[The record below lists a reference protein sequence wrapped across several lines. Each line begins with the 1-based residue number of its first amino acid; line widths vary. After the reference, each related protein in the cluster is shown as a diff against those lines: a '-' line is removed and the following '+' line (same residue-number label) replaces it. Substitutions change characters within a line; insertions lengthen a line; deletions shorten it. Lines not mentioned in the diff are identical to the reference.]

1 METKYLN
8 REEEKGGKRE
18 EGKSERG
25 REGLRDQERVR
36 KRSRP
41 V

>member
-1 METKYLN
+1 MENKYLN

-18 EGKSERG
+18 KGKSERG

-36 KRSRP
+36 RRSPP